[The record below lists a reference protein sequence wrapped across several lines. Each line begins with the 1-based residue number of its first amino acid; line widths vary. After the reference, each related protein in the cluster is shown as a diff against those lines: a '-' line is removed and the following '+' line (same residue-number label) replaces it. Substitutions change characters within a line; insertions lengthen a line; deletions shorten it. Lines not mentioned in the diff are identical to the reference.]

1 MKFAPHTIRAE
12 DVERGYLISVEY
24 PAHAGVSVI
33 HKGVVNRVE
42 VRGSTRLYK
51 TAENSTLLMWQPS
64 TKPPLVTLHEK
75 EPEPAPFLDLFE
87 ALNA

>member
-1 MKFAPHTIRAE
+1 MKFPPRVIRAE

-33 HKGVVNRVE
+33 HKGWVNRVE

-64 TKPPLVTLHEK
+64 AKPPVVTLHERD
-75 EPEPAPFLDLFE
+75 PEPAQVLEMFD
-87 ALNA
+87 A